1 MDTRTLENRISD
13 LTSSLGDPTRRAIYI
28 SVRESSE
35 LMTTSMIAD
44 LFDVH
49 PNVARHHLDR
59 LTDDGYLRV
68 GTSRPGGKDGLAAG
82 RPAKTY
88 EATEKEVSVHFAPQR
103 FEMLVELLMRVL
115 DQISADDLSDV
126 AEEIGRQY
134 GKEIAEEIG
143 PQDDAGYD
151 EAVTSVA
158 RAMTGLGFAVDPD
171 ISGQQLL
178 TTYCPFGEAA
188 TNHPEVVCSLDRGI
202 VSGLFGALS
211 VPCKPVLIP
220 HTDIEDDC
228 ITKVPVT
235 LSKR

>member
-1 MDTRTLENRISD
+1 MDTKTLENRISD

-28 SVRESSE
+28 TVRESSE
-35 LMTTSMIAD
+35 PLTTSIIAS
-44 LFDVH
+44 LFDLH

-68 GTSRPGGKDGLAAG
+68 VSTRPGKTGPGAG
-82 RPAKTY
+82 RPAKSY

-115 DQISADDLSDV
+115 DQISAEDLATV
-126 AEEIGRQY
+126 AEEIGREY
-134 GKEIAEEIG
+134 GREIATEIG
-143 PQDDAGYD
+143 AQGDTGYD

-171 ISGQQLL
+171 VSGQRLL
-178 TTYCPFGEAA
+178 TSHCPFGEAA
-188 TNHPEVVCSLDRGI
+188 TNHPEVICSLDRGI

-211 VPCKPVLIP
+211 VPCEPVLIP
-220 HTDIEDDC
+220 HARLQDDC

-235 LSKR
+235 LSSL